1 MNNNTNNQN
10 NKNQNTDLAQF
21 ADLFSVELSN
31 QANPDS
37 STSTSFQNNSSST
50 NAINNPPSSVDSS
63 NTVSNSNINS
73 VENNTFAT
81 SSNPSN
87 ISDVNATTNASANA
101 SAGNNVNPTVSNSN
115 TVPITPHST
124 STPHPVNYGVPI
136 NNVIGVKNPF
146 SSDQFLSIF
155 IGPNC
160 DKFANNVFSLP
171 AFFFGPCYFFYR
183 KLYLVGFF
191 LMILTYIF
199 LGNSLF
205 GILVAGVI
213 EGIIFYPIYRS
224 WAVQTVSSIR
234 EENASLPEQQ
244 QKELCRQAGGTSV
257 VGIFIC
263 LGISLALTVI
273 NLLISLV
280 FGIFS

>member
-87 ISDVNATTNASANA
+87 ISDVNATTNASA
-101 SAGNNVNPTVSNSN
+101 SNNVNPTVSNSN

-205 GILVAGVI
+205 AILVAGVI

>member
-10 NKNQNTDLAQF
+10 IKNQNTDLAQF

-81 SSNPSN
+81 PSNPSN
-87 ISDVNATTNASANA
+87 ISDVNATTNASA
-101 SAGNNVNPTVSNSN
+101 SNNVNPTVSNSN

>member
-10 NKNQNTDLAQF
+10 NQKQNTDLAQL
-21 ADLFSVELSN
+21 ADLFSVELSE

-37 STSTSFQNNSSST
+37 STNPSVQNDSTDNST
-50 NAINNPPSSVDSS
+50 NTNNNPPSSVDSS
-63 NTVSNSNINS
+63 NTVSNSNINFA
-73 VENNTFAT
+73 ENNAFTMT
-81 SSNPSN
+81 SNAAN
-87 ISDVNATTNASANA
+87 ISDVNATTNTSAS
-101 SAGNNVNPTVSNSN
+101 NNVSHTVTNANTIPT
-115 TVPITPHST
+115 TPHST
-124 STPHPVNYGVPI
+124 SAPHSVNYGVPI

-146 SSDQFLSIF
+146 SSDEFLSIF
-155 IGPNC
+155 IGPNR
-160 DKFANNVFSLP
+160 DKFANSVFSLP

-234 EENASLPEQQ
+234 EENANLSEPQ

-263 LGISLALTVI
+263 LGISLVLTVI
-273 NLLISLV
+273 NLLISLI

>member
-87 ISDVNATTNASANA
+87 ISDVNATTNASA
-101 SAGNNVNPTVSNSN
+101 GNNVNPTVSNSN
-115 TVPITPHST
+115 TVPITPQST
-124 STPHPVNYGVPI
+124 PTPHPVNYGVPI

-205 GILVAGVI
+205 AILVAGVI

-244 QKELCRQAGGTSV
+244 QKELCRIIGFTRESKKN
-257 VGIFIC
+257 
-263 LGISLALTVI
+263 SS
-273 NLLISLV
+273 NRSP
-280 FGIFS
+280 

>member
-87 ISDVNATTNASANA
+87 ISDVNATTNASA
-101 SAGNNVNPTVSNSN
+101 SNNVNPTVSNSN
-115 TVPITPHST
+115 TIPTTPHST

-205 GILVAGVI
+205 AILVAGVI

>member
-1 MNNNTNNQN
+1 
-10 NKNQNTDLAQF
+10 
-21 ADLFSVELSN
+21 
-31 QANPDS
+31 
-37 STSTSFQNNSSST
+37 
-50 NAINNPPSSVDSS
+50 
-63 NTVSNSNINS
+63 
-73 VENNTFAT
+73 
-81 SSNPSN
+81 
-87 ISDVNATTNASANA
+87 
-101 SAGNNVNPTVSNSN
+101 
-115 TVPITPHST
+115 
-124 STPHPVNYGVPI
+124 
-136 NNVIGVKNPF
+136 
-146 SSDQFLSIF
+146 
-155 IGPNC
+155 
-160 DKFANNVFSLP
+160 
-171 AFFFGPCYFFYR
+171 
-183 KLYLVGFF
+183 
-191 LMILTYIF
+191 MILTYIF

>member
-87 ISDVNATTNASANA
+87 ISDVNATTNASA
-101 SAGNNVNPTVSNSN
+101 SNNVNPTVTNAN
-115 TVPITPHST
+115 TIPTTPHST
-124 STPHPVNYGVPI
+124 STPHSVNYGVPI

-205 GILVAGVI
+205 AILVAGVI

>member
-37 STSTSFQNNSSST
+37 STTTSLQSSST
-50 NAINNPPSSVDSS
+50 NAINNPSSSVDSS

-81 SSNPSN
+81 PSNPSN
-87 ISDVNATTNASANA
+87 ISDVNATTNA

-205 GILVAGVI
+205 AILVAGVI

>member
-10 NKNQNTDLAQF
+10 NQTQNTDLSQF
-21 ADLFSVELSN
+21 ADLFSVELSE
-31 QANPDS
+31 QTNPDS
-37 STSTSFQNNSSST
+37 STTTSLQSSST
-50 NAINNPPSSVDSS
+50 NAINNPSSSVDSS

-81 SSNPSN
+81 PSNPSN
-87 ISDVNATTNASANA
+87 ISDVNATTNA

-244 QKELCRQAGGTSV
+244 QKELCRQAGGTSD

-263 LGISLALTVI
+263 LGISLPLTVI

>member
-10 NKNQNTDLAQF
+10 NQTQNTDLSQF
-21 ADLFSVELSN
+21 ADLFSVELSE
-31 QANPDS
+31 QTNPDS
-37 STSTSFQNNSSST
+37 STTTSLQSSST
-50 NAINNPPSSVDSS
+50 NAINNPSSSVDSS

-87 ISDVNATTNASANA
+87 ISDVNATTNASA
-101 SAGNNVNPTVSNSN
+101 GNNVNPTVSNSN
-115 TVPITPHST
+115 TVPITPQST
-124 STPHPVNYGVPI
+124 PTPHPVNYGVPI

-205 GILVAGVI
+205 AILVAGVI

>member
-10 NKNQNTDLAQF
+10 NQTQNTDLSQF
-21 ADLFSVELSN
+21 ADLFSVELSE
-31 QANPDS
+31 QTNPDS
-37 STSTSFQNNSSST
+37 STTTSLQSSST
-50 NAINNPPSSVDSS
+50 NAINNPSSSVDSS

-87 ISDVNATTNASANA
+87 ISDVNATTNASA
-101 SAGNNVNPTVSNSN
+101 SNNVSPTVSNSN

>member
-37 STSTSFQNNSSST
+37 STSTSFQSSST
-50 NAINNPPSSVDSS
+50 NAINNPSSSVDSS

-81 SSNPSN
+81 PSNPSN
-87 ISDVNATTNASANA
+87 ISDVNATTNA

-205 GILVAGVI
+205 AILVAGVI

>member
-21 ADLFSVELSN
+21 ADLFSVEFSN

-81 SSNPSN
+81 PSNPSN
-87 ISDVNATTNASANA
+87 ISDVNATTNA

>member
-81 SSNPSN
+81 PSNPSN
-87 ISDVNATTNASANA
+87 ISDVNATTNA

>member
-10 NKNQNTDLAQF
+10 NQTQNTDLSQF

-37 STSTSFQNNSSST
+37 STTTSLQSSST
-50 NAINNPPSSVDSS
+50 NAINNPSSSVDSS

-81 SSNPSN
+81 PSNPSN
-87 ISDVNATTNASANA
+87 ISDVNATTNA

-205 GILVAGVI
+205 AILVAGVI

>member
-10 NKNQNTDLAQF
+10 NQTQNTDLSQF
-21 ADLFSVELSN
+21 ADLFSVELSE
-31 QANPDS
+31 QTNPDS
-37 STSTSFQNNSSST
+37 STTTSLQSSST
-50 NAINNPPSSVDSS
+50 NAINNPSSSVDSS

-81 SSNPSN
+81 PSNPSN
-87 ISDVNATTNASANA
+87 ISDVNATTNA

-199 LGNSLF
+199 LGNSLLA
-205 GILVAGVI
+205 ILVAGVI

-234 EENASLPEQQ
+234 EENANLPEQQ

>member
-10 NKNQNTDLAQF
+10 NQTQNTDLSQF
-21 ADLFSVELSN
+21 ADLFSVELSE
-31 QANPDS
+31 QTNPDS
-37 STSTSFQNNSSST
+37 STTTSLQSSST
-50 NAINNPPSSVDSS
+50 NAINNPSSSVDSS
-63 NTVSNSNINS
+63 NSVSNSNINS

-81 SSNPSN
+81 PSNPSN
-87 ISDVNATTNASANA
+87 ISDVNATTNA

-183 KLYLVGFF
+183 KLYLVGFII
-191 LMILTYIF
+191 LILTNIF
-199 LGNSLF
+199 TNSLI
-205 GILVAGVI
+205 GILVLGVV
-213 EGIIFYPIYRS
+213 EGFVFYPIYRS
-224 WAVQTVSSIR
+224 WAMQKIDTIR
-234 EENASLPEQQ
+234 TEKASLSHEEQRSF
-244 QKELCRQAGGTSV
+244 CIQAGGTSIPSIIMCF
-257 VGIFIC
+257 GINIV
-263 LGISLALTVI
+263 ISLI
-273 NLLISLV
+273 SFLISLIP
-280 FGIFS
+280 IFS

>member
-10 NKNQNTDLAQF
+10 NQTQNTDLSQF

-81 SSNPSN
+81 PSNPSN
-87 ISDVNATTNASANA
+87 ISDVNATTNASA
-101 SAGNNVNPTVSNSN
+101 GNNVSPTVSNSN

-199 LGNSLF
+199 LGTSLF
-205 GILVAGVI
+205 AILVAGVI

>member
-87 ISDVNATTNASANA
+87 ISDVNATTNA

-205 GILVAGVI
+205 AILVAGVI

>member
-37 STSTSFQNNSSST
+37 STTTSLQSSST
-50 NAINNPPSSVDSS
+50 NAINNPSSSVDSS

-73 VENNTFAT
+73 VENNTFAPP
-81 SSNPSN
+81 SNPSN
-87 ISDVNATTNASANA
+87 ISDVNATTNA

-205 GILVAGVI
+205 AILVAGVI

>member
-21 ADLFSVELSN
+21 ADLFSVEFSN

-87 ISDVNATTNASANA
+87 ISDVNATTNA

-205 GILVAGVI
+205 AILVAGVI

>member
-73 VENNTFAT
+73 VENNTFAMP
-81 SSNPSN
+81 SNPSN
-87 ISDVNATTNASANA
+87 ISDVNATTNA

>member
-50 NAINNPPSSVDSS
+50 NVINNPPSSVDSS

-87 ISDVNATTNASANA
+87 ISDVNATTNASA
-101 SAGNNVNPTVSNSN
+101 SNNVNPTVSNSN
-115 TVPITPHST
+115 TIPTTPHST
-124 STPHPVNYGVPI
+124 STPHSVNYGVPI

>member
-87 ISDVNATTNASANA
+87 ISDVNATTNASASA
-101 SAGNNVNPTVSNSN
+101 SNNVNPTVSNSN

-205 GILVAGVI
+205 AILVAGVI

-244 QKELCRQAGGTSV
+244 QKELCRQTGGTSV

>member
-73 VENNTFAT
+73 VENNTFAMP
-81 SSNPSN
+81 SNPSN
-87 ISDVNATTNASANA
+87 ISDVNATTNA

-205 GILVAGVI
+205 AILVAGVI

>member
-10 NKNQNTDLAQF
+10 NQTQNTDLSQF
-21 ADLFSVELSN
+21 ADLFSVELSE
-31 QANPDS
+31 QTNPDS
-37 STSTSFQNNSSST
+37 STTTSLQSSST
-50 NAINNPPSSVDSS
+50 NAINNPSSSVDSS

-73 VENNTFAT
+73 VENNTFAPP
-81 SSNPSN
+81 SNPSN
-87 ISDVNATTNASANA
+87 ISDVNATTNA

-199 LGNSLF
+199 LGNSSF
-205 GILVAGVI
+205 AILVAGVI

>member
-10 NKNQNTDLAQF
+10 NQTQNTDLSQF
-21 ADLFSVELSN
+21 ADLFSVELSE
-31 QANPDS
+31 QTNPDS
-37 STSTSFQNNSSST
+37 STTTSLQSSST

-87 ISDVNATTNASANA
+87 ISDVNATTNA

-205 GILVAGVI
+205 AILVAGVI

>member
-10 NKNQNTDLAQF
+10 NQTQNTDLSQF
-21 ADLFSVELSN
+21 ADLFSVELSE
-31 QANPDS
+31 QTNPDS
-37 STSTSFQNNSSST
+37 STTTSLQSSST
-50 NAINNPPSSVDSS
+50 NAINNPSSSVDSS

-87 ISDVNATTNASANA
+87 ISDVNATTNA

-146 SSDQFLSIF
+146 STDQFLSIF

>member
-81 SSNPSN
+81 PSNPSN
-87 ISDVNATTNASANA
+87 ISDVNATTNASA
-101 SAGNNVNPTVSNSN
+101 GNNVSPTVSNSN

>member
-10 NKNQNTDLAQF
+10 NQTQNTDLSQF
-21 ADLFSVELSN
+21 ADLFSVELSE
-31 QANPDS
+31 QTNPDS
-37 STSTSFQNNSSST
+37 STTTSLQSSST
-50 NAINNPPSSVDSS
+50 NAINNPSSSVDSS

-87 ISDVNATTNASANA
+87 ISDVNATTNA

>member
-73 VENNTFAT
+73 VENNTFAMP
-81 SSNPSN
+81 SNPSN
-87 ISDVNATTNASANA
+87 ISDVNATTNA

-155 IGPNC
+155 IGPNS

-205 GILVAGVI
+205 AILVAGVI

>member
-10 NKNQNTDLAQF
+10 NQTQNTDLSQF
-21 ADLFSVELSN
+21 ADLFSVELSE
-31 QANPDS
+31 QTNPDS
-37 STSTSFQNNSSST
+37 STTTFLQSSST
-50 NAINNPPSSVDSS
+50 NAINNPSSSVDSS

-81 SSNPSN
+81 PSNPSN
-87 ISDVNATTNASANA
+87 ISDVNATTNA

-205 GILVAGVI
+205 AILVAGVI